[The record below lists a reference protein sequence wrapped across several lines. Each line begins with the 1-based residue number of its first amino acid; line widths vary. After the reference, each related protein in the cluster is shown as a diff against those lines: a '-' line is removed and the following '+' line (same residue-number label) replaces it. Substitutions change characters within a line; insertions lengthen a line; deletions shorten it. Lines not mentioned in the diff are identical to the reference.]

1 MEETKNLEFN
11 IEEDGEKSKVLETYP
26 ARAEFVVNS
35 GKFKSYEL
43 RCVAKI
49 SEDKVHS
56 RKVKLNENND
66 NDQFTIKILSENL
79 KTNKAVYSAVLEKR
93 KNIESKNVFYCWII
107 TFDKENK
114 MYKSMLCGREE
125 KYFIE
130 SYLLT
135 EPKATST
142 PAKEKVVKQA

>member
-1 MEETKNLEFN
+1 M
-11 IEEDGEKSKVLETYP
+11 
-26 ARAEFVVNS
+26 
-35 GKFKSYEL
+35 

-66 NDQFTIKILSENL
+66 NDQFLIKILSENL

-93 KNIESKNVFYCWII
+93 KNNESNNVFYCWII

-125 KYFIE
+125 KYFLE

-135 EPKATST
+135 EPKATT